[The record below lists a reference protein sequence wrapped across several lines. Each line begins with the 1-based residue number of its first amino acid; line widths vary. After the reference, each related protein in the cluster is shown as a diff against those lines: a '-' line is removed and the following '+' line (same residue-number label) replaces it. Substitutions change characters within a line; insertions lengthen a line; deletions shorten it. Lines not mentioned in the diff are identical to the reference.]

1 MEHPRAQLRSGRRLR
16 LTHRAKKGRG
26 GVDLGR
32 IASKPYAIGIGGFP
46 GAWEVLGSREPRSR
60 FCGQL
65 SQPEDGCGDGDD
77 GEIVVGSFF
86 EAGGDA
92 SELLELAE
100 AACE

>member
-65 SQPEDGCGDGDD
+65 SQPEDGWGDGHA
-77 GEIVVGSFF
+77 GETVAVSSFL
-86 EAGGDA
+86 AGVA
-92 SELLELAE
+92 SSALLHV
-100 AACE
+100 AC